1 MVYLVVFS
9 FIIAKYLIIINFVRM
24 FGRNFVNEKIH
35 FLIVPIN
42 SNDECEKNGSRKKM
56 EKGKIQGAEEAKR
69 GEVENKSERLLFKR
83 K

>member
-1 MVYLVVFS
+1 
-9 FIIAKYLIIINFVRM
+9 M

-83 K
+83 KWNYVRPIKMLHNVKINNK